1 MLQTMRDNAQGIVA
15 KIIVFFIIFVFALWG
30 VESIVN
36 LGGGAEPLAE
46 VGGKEIT
53 EVEVQRTV
61 EQQKATLRR
70 QFGEQFDEN
79 LFNDGMLRQSAIEQ
93 LIQRKVELSQAESMG
108 MYASPAQVDEAIIGI
123 PAFQLDGK
131 FNKEQFRS
139 ILAMNG
145 WTPLTFRASLAQDII
160 SNQLNTGLS
169 QTVIAAPYQVRIG
182 AMLDNEMR
190 SFSYFQLNAR
200 DLMADIKLTDDEVLA
215 AYEASKS
222 RYLSPET
229 VSIRYVGFNRKDV
242 AATMEVSDDDIQHAY
257 ADYLSQLAEKEQRN
271 ASHILLEVNDKRDDA
286 ATQKLAAEIEDRLAK
301 GEDFAALATE
311 YSDDIGTRNN
321 GGELGFAARGSYVEP
336 FENALLGMKEG
347 EISAPVKTE
356 FGYHIIK
363 LLAIQGADAESLEQK
378 RPELEA
384 WIRNEKAGQ
393 HIAEQ
398 TQELTNLAFSAS
410 GIDEIAANLG
420 LKAQVSQSFTRDSG
434 DGIAADANVRTE
446 AFADNM
452 LNDHEISQAI
462 ETEDGVYVF
471 AVEKHQEAETLPLDV
486 VRTRVESQLKREK
499 AMALAHSRADEIVA
513 GTTTATEWKTVSTGY
528 RQTSDAPREAQARAF
543 AMKKGEVDAVEVNG
557 GVTVVRVDDI
567 QVPAMADLAVSD
579 EGKDSVL
586 NRSARS
592 AMLSFRKWAEDHTE
606 IKRPGV

>member
-36 LGGGAEPLAE
+36 LGSGAEPLAE

-200 DLMADIKLTDDEVLA
+200 DLMTEITLTEDEVLA

-222 RYLSPET
+222 RYQSPET

-242 AATMEVSDDDIQHAY
+242 AATMDVSDDDIQHAY

-271 ASHILLEVNDKRDDA
+271 AGHILLEVNDKRDDA
-286 ATQKLAAEIEDRLAK
+286 ATQKLAAEIEDRLAR
-301 GEDFAALATE
+301 GENFAALATE

-336 FENALLGMKEG
+336 FENVLLGMKEG
-347 EISAPVKTE
+347 EVSAPVKTE

-363 LLAIQGADAESLEQK
+363 LLAVQGSDAESLEQK

-420 LKAQVSQSFTRDSG
+420 LKAQVSTAFTRDAG
-434 DGIAADANVRTE
+434 EGIAADANVRAE

-462 ETEDGVYVF
+462 ETEDGVYVL
-471 AVEKHQEAETLPLDV
+471 AVEKHQEAQTLPLEA
-486 VRTRVESQLKREK
+486 VRNRVESQLKREK

-513 GTTTATEWKTVSTGY
+513 GTTVAAEWKTVSTGY

-543 AMKKGEVDAVEVNG
+543 AMKKGDVGTVEVNG
-557 GVTVVRVDDI
+557 GVAVVRVDDI